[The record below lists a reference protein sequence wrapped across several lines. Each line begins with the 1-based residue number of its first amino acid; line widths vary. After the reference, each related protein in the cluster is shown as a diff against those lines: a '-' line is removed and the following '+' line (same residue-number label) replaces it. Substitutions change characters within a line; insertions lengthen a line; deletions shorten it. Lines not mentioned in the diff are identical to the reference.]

1 MPNFI
6 KDNIYK
12 YQTGG
17 ILTDAQKENIA
28 TNVGGYGDLATD
40 IFASATS
47 AKDSKKA
54 FEADIDDSIQ
64 ITSEVKDQ
72 IKDNFMDARQA
83 RGEAIGAGAGAAI
96 GAVFGMPGV
105 GAKAGKF
112 IGGAVSKLK
121 GKKAKKKIA
130 DKIEKEVS
138 ENLSYQGMQQ
148 TVSARAQVAE
158 DAMKRDAEY
167 LQQIGIGKYGGKFN
181 GMVYGPRH
189 EQGGVMMY
197 KDGSPIA
204 EVEGDEYV
212 INNDILKDKKESKKK
227 YQIEGTPVQIA
238 SALNS
243 IKKYGVNSHPGGKVK
258 QVS

>member
-1 MPNFI
+1 MQNFI

-12 YQTGG
+12 YQVGG
-17 ILTDAQKENIA
+17 MLSDEQKESIA
-28 TNVGGYGDLATD
+28 TNVGGYGSIATD
-40 IFASATS
+40 VFASAS
-47 AKDSKKA
+47 MAKDAKKS
-54 FEADIDDSIQ
+54 FESDIDDSVE
-64 ITSEVKDQ
+64 ITSEVEDQ

-83 RGEAIGAGAGAAI
+83 RGESIGAGAGAAI

-105 GAKAGKF
+105 GAKAGKL
-112 IGGAVSKLK
+112 IGGFASKLV
-121 GKKAKKKIA
+121 GKKGKKKIA
-130 DKIEKEVS
+130 DKIESEKS
-138 ENLSYQGMQQ
+138 ENLRYQDMEQ

-158 DAMKRDAEY
+158 DEMKQDAAY
-167 LQQIGIGKYGGKFN
+167 LQQIGVGKYGGKFN

>member
-17 ILTDAQKENIA
+17 ILTDEQKENVA
-28 TNVGGYGDLATD
+28 TNVGGYGDIATD
-40 IFASATS
+40 IFASATT
-47 AKDSKKA
+47 AKDAKKS
-54 FEADIDDSIQ
+54 FEADRDDSIEV
-64 ITSEVKDQ
+64 TKEVKDE
-72 IKDNFMDARQA
+72 IKSDFMDARQA

-130 DKIEKEVS
+130 DKIEEETS
-138 ENLSYQGMQQ
+138 ENLAYQGMQQ
-148 TVSARAQVAE
+148 SVSARASIAE
-158 DAMKRDAEY
+158 DAMKQDAAY
-167 LQQIGIGKYGGKFN
+167 LQQIGVGKYGGKFN

-189 EQGGVMMY
+189 EEGGVMMY